1 MPIGIV
7 TDRDIVITAV
17 AGDPDHINYLL
28 VGDVMTSDVV
38 TALEQDSIDGAL
50 NKMQEHG
57 IRRLPIVDRAGT
69 LVGILTLDDI
79 LRYLTDQQSELVA
92 PGRANS
98 SANGDAASDLARAD
112 DRLLLDGDRGRS
124 EGPDLRGRSRRAGW
138 RHRARRRRSRLPGRG
153 HAPASEGLF
162 PPAAGRVGAAAEA
175 DRVGCSCRARAAVR
189 ESRCRSMVAPWSW
202 KRGSEAS
209 GHRRLDAVFFLDT
222 DVDENAPEDRALKS
236 INCTAVTPPTGWHR
250 RSSSASAACA
260 CCGRGCAQ
268 IHRFHLNEGH
278 SALLVMELISE
289 RLRSAHRTTA
299 TDEDVEAV
307 RRMYVFTTHTPVS
320 AAHDQFPPD
329 LAERVLGPTPMS
341 QLLHR
346 CCYGGALNTT
356 AWR

>member
-1 MPIGIV
+1 M
-7 TDRDIVITAV
+7 
-17 AGDPDHINYLL
+17 
-28 VGDVMTSDVV
+28 
-38 TALEQDSIDGAL
+38 
-50 NKMQEHG
+50 
-57 IRRLPIVDRAGT
+57 RAAADLG
-69 LVGILTLDDI
+69 
-79 LRYLTDQQSELVA
+79 YLVA
-92 PGRANS
+92 VTLLHRKGYFRQRLDASGRQ
-98 SANGDAASDLARAD
+98 
-112 DRLLLDGDRGRS
+112 
-124 EGPDLRGRSRRAGW
+124 RR
-138 RHRARRRRSRLPGRG
+138 
-153 HAPASEGLF
+153 
-162 PPAAGRVGAAAEA
+162 A
-175 DRVGCSCRARAAVR
+175 DRVGCSCRARAAVHANHGVDHGR
-189 ESRCRSMVAPWSW
+189 AVVVEAWQRSVQGIDGSTAP
-202 KRGSEAS
+202 
-209 GHRRLDAVFFLDT
+209 VFFDT
-222 DVDENAPEDRALKS
+222 DVDENAPEDRALKG

-260 CCGRGCAQ
+260 CCGLGVAQ

-307 RRMYVFTTHTPVS
+307 RRMCVFTTHTPVS